1 MAKKDLAGQINMFD
15 VFRELEKSA
24 EAAGEVEM
32 VSLMPERVPVGETD
46 VEIADKKAEHGEIKT
61 ESLNVDE
68 ETEHEKYE
76 VGIEITDKVGTD
88 EDAESVPEIG
98 NAEEVELEVNDLKA
112 ESKAGDY
119 IKENDTGIDKVSNEK
134 IEEKF
139 VNVDGIEIKNNSDIT
154 MHREKRDTDGN
165 IVAEISYINYNKVL
179 IRRKGHEDILKSF
192 DNSYDAVDYYV
203 SNMRLDNF

>member
-32 VSLMPERVPVGETD
+32 VSLMPEREPVGETD
-46 VEIADKKAEHGEIKT
+46 VEIADEQVVLEKPEVKLEIADKKAEH
-61 ESLNVDE
+61 
-68 ETEHEKYE
+68 EKPE
-76 VGIEITDKVGTD
+76 VGIEIEDKVGTD
-88 EDAESVPEIG
+88 EDAESAP
-98 NAEEVELEVNDLKA
+98 
-112 ESKAGDY
+112 
-119 IKENDTGIDKVSNEK
+119 EK
-134 IEEKF
+134 IVTEPD
-139 VNVDGIEIKNNSDIT
+139 VA

>member
-32 VSLMPERVPVGETD
+32 VSLMPEREPVGEID
-46 VEIADKKAEHGEIKT
+46 VEIADEQVVLEKPEVKFEIADKKAKYGEIKT
-61 ESLNVDE
+61 ESLNADE
-68 ETEHEKYE
+68 ETEHEKVE
-76 VGIEITDKVGTD
+76 TK
-88 EDAESVPEIG
+88 SV
-98 NAEEVELEVNDLKA
+98 EVE
-112 ESKAGDY
+112 ESKPDLNDIRVESKIVDCA
-119 IKENDTGIDKVSNEK
+119 EQNDTGIDKLSNEK

-139 VNVDGIEIKNNSDIT
+139 VNVNGSEIKNNSDVA
-154 MHREKRDTDGN
+154 MHREKRDVDGN
-165 IVAEISYINYNKVL
+165 IVAEIFYINYNKVL